1 MHNYI
6 TWFPFAVFSLIA
18 GCNSAGRETT
28 PVPSQKPMTSAAPI
42 PQFDRNRAFAYLKT
56 QMGFGPRNPGSSGYL
71 KCLQYLRTELAK
83 NADSVWIQTFSYK
96 SYKGEISQ
104 GSNIIA
110 RFRSSE
116 RERVLFSAH
125 WDTRSWADMD
135 ANQKNHSKPIPGA
148 NDGASGVAVL
158 LELASQ
164 LHSSPP
170 PQAVDIILFD
180 AEDVGQSGDS
190 ESYAQG
196 SQFFAKNLPRSTS
209 YRFAVNLDMIG
220 DKNLEIRRENNSE
233 TNAPG
238 LMQQIF
244 TTARLLGI
252 RQFVD
257 EHVSGIYDD
266 HMPLNKA
273 GIPAV
278 DLIDFNYPD
287 ESNRFWHTME
297 DTTDKCSPESLEA
310 VGTVLL
316 NILYGQGTGF

>member
-1 MHNYI
+1 MK
-6 TWFPFAVFSLIA
+6 FFSFVSFLLA
-18 GCNSAGRETT
+18 AACNSAGRETT
-28 PVPSQKPMTSAAPI
+28 PVPSQKPSESIVSI
-42 PQFDRNRAFAYLKT
+42 PQFDRSRAFAYLKT

-71 KCLQYLRTELAK
+71 KCLQYLQAELAK
-83 NADSVWIQTFSYK
+83 TADSVWTQPFSYK
-96 SYKGEISQ
+96 NYKGEISQ
-104 GSNIIA
+104 GTNILA
-110 RFRSSE
+110 RFKSAA
-116 RERVLFSAH
+116 RERVLISAH
-125 WDTRSWADMD
+125 WDTRAWADMD

-148 NDGASGVAVL
+148 NDGASGVALL
-158 LELASQ
+158 LEIANH

-170 PQAVDIILFD
+170 PQAVDIVLFD
-180 AEDVGQSGDS
+180 AEDVGQTGDS
-190 ESYAQG
+190 ESFAQG
-196 SQFFAKNLPRSTS
+196 SQFFAKNPPSSTS

-220 DKNLEIRRENNSE
+220 DKNLEIQRENNSE

-238 LMQQIF
+238 LTDRIF

-257 EHVSGIYDD
+257 EHVGGIYDD

-287 ESNRFWHTME
+287 ESNRYWHTME

-316 NILYGQGTGF
+316 NILYGQGTDF